1 MALVEEAMELVRAVR
16 KDGGPDSYNKW
27 ASKYDELLGTRLNY
41 IGFNSVLSKWGQYC
55 SQDIPEGRRPRILD
69 AGCGTGLLG
78 QQVNTVVSLDN
89 VELYGGDYSPGM
101 LEEAKQKG
109 VYHDLK
115 VINLKAV
122 LPYEEGFFDSIVSS
136 GVFSKS
142 HCGPSC
148 LPNVIR
154 VLKKGGYFITTVKK
168 DLYALTEKEWE
179 KVIDECN
186 CKLIEMP
193 DMPYHDESS
202 ALVFVIK
209 KN

>member
-1 MALVEEAMELVRAVR
+1 MKLVLEVR

-27 ASKYDELLGTRLNY
+27 ASKYDSLIAGNLNY
-41 IGFNSVLSKWGQYC
+41 VGYDSVLSKWKEYC
-55 SQDIPEGRRPRILD
+55 SEDKPQGRPHRMLD

-78 QQVNTVVSLDN
+78 ESVHKVVSMDE

-109 VYHDLK
+109 IYSDLK
-115 VINLKAV
+115 VINLKTE
-122 LPYEEGFFDSIVSS
+122 LPYDEGFFDSIVSS

-142 HCGPSC
+142 HCGPEC

-154 VLKKGGYFITTVKK
+154 VLKRGGYFIVTVKK
-168 DLYALTEKEWE
+168 DLYALTENDWERIMKE
-179 KVIDECN
+179 CS
-186 CKLIEMP
+186 CQLIEMP

-202 ALVFVIK
+202 ALVLVIK